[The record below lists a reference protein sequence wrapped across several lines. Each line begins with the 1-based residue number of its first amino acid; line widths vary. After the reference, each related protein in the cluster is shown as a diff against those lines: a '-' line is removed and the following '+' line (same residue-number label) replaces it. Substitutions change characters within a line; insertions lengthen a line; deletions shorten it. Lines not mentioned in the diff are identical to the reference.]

1 MTNFNDKF
9 MKIVFVGNSDVGKT
23 TLVKRYANDVFGDFG
38 PTIGLSHVTKEIIV
52 DDKSIQMHMW
62 DTAGQERY
70 RSLVRAYY
78 RRSHGCV
85 IVFDVTN
92 SSSFEGVKY
101 WMEDIL
107 KKKDDK
113 TEIFIVGNK
122 SDFTHRQV
130 EYNEGYEYAK
140 SKGCSYMETS
150 ALSGEGVNE
159 LMNHIAETIV
169 LGVKNNDV
177 ILGTTNNTIVMYDEK
192 NNEIMT
198 GGFLSKCW

>member
-107 KKKDDK
+107 KKKMIRQKYSLLVINLISLTDK
-113 TEIFIVGNK
+113 WNIMK
-122 SDFTHRQV
+122 D
-130 EYNEGYEYAK
+130 
-140 SKGCSYMETS
+140 
-150 ALSGEGVNE
+150 
-159 LMNHIAETIV
+159 MNMQNQKDVHIWKH
-169 LGVKNNDV
+169 LHY
-177 ILGTTNNTIVMYDEK
+177 LEK
-192 NNEIMT
+192 V
-198 GGFLSKCW
+198 